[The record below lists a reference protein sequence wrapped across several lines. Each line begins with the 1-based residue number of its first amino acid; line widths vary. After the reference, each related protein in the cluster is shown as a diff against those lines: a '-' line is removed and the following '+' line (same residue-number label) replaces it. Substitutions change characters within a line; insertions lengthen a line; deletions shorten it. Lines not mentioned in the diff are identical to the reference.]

1 MLPSTCN
8 VGNND
13 PFDPLYQNSEEE
25 LPGPTGERNLLRL
38 IQRDPI
44 LCAGPDR
51 DTATEQAT
59 LVRALGGR
67 AYVPEGDFQ
76 PEDAQWTD
84 GFSAILWW
92 GDAETA
98 RKFSIALAKRP
109 GPIIPLIVDAP
120 DVAHAFHERHLC
132 IDTTAAG
139 GNAELFTYQRN

>member
-1 MLPSTCN
+1 MFQLRTDTDHP
-8 VGNND
+8 
-13 PFDPLYQNSEEE
+13 Q
-25 LPGPTGERNLLRL
+25 RNLLRL

-98 RKFSIALAKRP
+98 RKFSIALAKM
-109 GPIIPLIVDAP
+109 GIVQCRASICSIF
-120 DVAHAFHERHLC
+120 V
-132 IDTTAAG
+132 
-139 GNAELFTYQRN
+139 